1 MDNFDSAFQV
11 VLKHEGGFVN
21 DPNDK
26 GGPTK
31 YGVSLYWLQT
41 QGFTFADLNHDGR
54 IDIEDI
60 KALTPD
66 KAAEFYREKWWNKYG
81 YGNISNCEIATRIFD
96 MAVNMGGIQANKLA
110 QRAAIRCGNLCAADG
125 VFGPVSFNAIT
136 TVSPECWL
144 KQFKELCAEFYRQL
158 VITHPNYVIYINGW
172 LKRVYS

>member
-1 MDNFDSAFQV
+1 MDNFDSAFAV

-31 YGVSLYWLQT
+31 YGVSLYWLKS
-41 QGFTFADLNHDGR
+41 QGLTFADVNHDGR
-54 IDIEDI
+54 IDIDDI
-60 KALTPD
+60 KSLTPELA
-66 KAAEFYREKWWNKYG
+66 KVFYKQMWWDKYG
-81 YGNISNCEIATRIFD
+81 YGNIANADIATRIFD

-110 QRAAIRCGNLCAADG
+110 QRAATRCGQLCAADG

-136 TVSPECWL
+136 ASSPECWIR
-144 KQFKELCAEFYRQL
+144 QFKDLCAEFYRTL
-158 VITHPNYVIYINGW
+158 TITHPETSKYLNGW